1 MTKKEFFE
9 AVIAG
14 EIITE
19 EMIVFAEKQL
29 DLLAK
34 PKKPAKAQ
42 IENEILLSKVAD
54 LLASYKKEDPMIAMD
69 AVEALGLKTTQKAT
83 ALLGKLVKSGKAGKV
98 TVVTKGKGKVGYY
111 PIEKGE

>member
-34 PKKPAKAQ
+34 PKKPTKAQ
-42 IENEILLSKVAD
+42 IENGILLPKVAD
-54 LLASYKKEDPMIAMD
+54 LLASYTKEKPLIAMD
-69 AVEALGLKTTQKAT
+69 VVEALGLKTTQKASV
-83 ALLGKLVKSGKAGKV
+83 LLGKLVKNGEAEKVKTTVEGKERI
-98 TVVTKGKGKVGYY
+98 GYY